1 MPVVSQAKPISPVA
15 SIACKHAR
23 IGGQSKCIARGQYC
37 ARRYERDYERYGYHC
52 TIATVAAGI
61 SCDRGR
67 PRIQAAFGAISH
79 EDDVTILNI
88 RFED

>member
-1 MPVVSQAKPISPVA
+1 MRKKVAVVAVSLGLGGLASLPVVSQAKPISPVA

-52 TIATVAAGI
+52 TKR
-61 SCDRGR
+61 DYRGR
-67 PRIQAAFGAISH
+67 YHLQ
-79 EDDVTILNI
+79 
-88 RFED
+88 

>member
-1 MPVVSQAKPISPVA
+1 MRKKVAVVAVSLGLSGLAALPVVSQAKPTPLA

-52 TIATVAAGI
+52 TKR
-61 SCDRGR
+61 DYRGR
-67 PRIQAAFGAISH
+67 YHLQ
-79 EDDVTILNI
+79 
-88 RFED
+88 